1 MFLCAVKDKE
11 AFFFFSRSVL
21 CINLFGFLSIYH
33 MCFCFYLLTY
43 FALMK
48 EKIMLVRNF
57 KGLEI
62 LQCQLFPEQPSVIRV
77 PDKLRQSRQLACL
90 NSSCRLSSPWFES
103 QGPAL
108 VWRQISS
115 WQVKD
120 SSAEAEDQMECVRR
134 CVRTRSPWPYM
145 RAAKTTGDNVLRSGV
160 QTTRKGGHHDQ
171 NCSQLSG

>member
-1 MFLCAVKDKE
+1 MLSDSAHRQNSVPNFLKAHQHTFFSLFSLHITWFHAIFKDTQFAKWKMFLCAVKDKE
-11 AFFFFSRSVL
+11 AFFFFYRSVL

-90 NSSCRLSSPWFES
+90 NSSCRLSSP
-103 QGPAL
+103 
-108 VWRQISS
+108 
-115 WQVKD
+115 
-120 SSAEAEDQMECVRR
+120 
-134 CVRTRSPWPYM
+134 
-145 RAAKTTGDNVLRSGV
+145 
-160 QTTRKGGHHDQ
+160 
-171 NCSQLSG
+171 